1 MTSKWVELA
10 LTQAGAISSGQLAEC
25 GVSPYAIRQL
35 VAGGVLVRVCR
46 GVYVMC
52 GTDGGW
58 KQDHWIGLLAGGPG
72 AFICRRSAAR
82 LWGLDGVE
90 PGPVDIGVG
99 TGHGPRR
106 AGIARLGGLDPV
118 DLTVLDGIPVTSV
131 ARTLV
136 DLASI
141 ASPLIV
147 ERSLECALRRKLLTS
162 AWLRN
167 PGVRPHSRAGRV
179 LSDILTW
186 RPSDGPP
193 TDSDAETL
201 FVQIAR
207 AVGLPPPQRQF
218 RILING
224 REYRIDFA
232 WAALRLAV
240 EIDGASVHGP
250 RRLGSDLRRQ
260 NHIVLDGWMILRFT
274 WYMVAMEPDGVRRVL
289 TRAWNARTIAATA
302 I

>member
-1 MTSKWVELA
+1 MA
-10 LTQAGAISSGQLAEC
+10 
-25 GVSPYAIRQL
+25 
-35 VAGGVLVRVCR
+35 
-46 GVYVMC
+46 

-58 KQDHWIGLLAGGPG
+58 KQDLWVRLLEAGPS
-72 AFICRRSAAR
+72 AFACRRSAAR
-82 LWGLDGVE
+82 LWDLDGVE

-99 TGHGPRR
+99 IGHAPRR
-106 AGIARLGGLDPV
+106 SGTARLGGLRPG

-131 ARTLV
+131 ARTLL
-136 DLASI
+136 DLA
-141 ASPLIV
+141 ATESPLIV
-147 ERSLECALRRKLLTS
+147 ERSLECALRRRLVTP
-162 AWLRN
+162 AWLGD
-167 PGVRPHSRAGRV
+167 PGPPRHSRAGRV
-179 LSDILTW
+179 LSDVLAG
-186 RPSDGPP
+186 RPAGAPP

-218 RILING
+218 RILIRG

-232 WAALRLAV
+232 WPALRLAV

-250 RRLGSDLRRQ
+250 GQLGSDLRRQ

-274 WYMVAMEPDGVRRVL
+274 WSMVAREPGGVGRML
-289 TRAWNARTIAATA
+289 TRAWNARIIAVPV